1 MCSLYL
7 LCSVNCIATAS
18 RFVELLND
26 EASLCSIVI
35 YAWADVMCLVIWSVV
50 VTLVVARIAV

>member
-1 MCSLYL
+1 MSCGLGQISALSYCYII
-7 LCSVNCIATAS
+7 LCARCIYCVSVNCIATAS

-35 YAWADVMCLVIWSVV
+35 YAGQM
-50 VTLVVARIAV
+50 

>member
-1 MCSLYL
+1 MSYGLGQISALSYCYII
-7 LCSVNCIATAS
+7 LCARCIYCVSVNCIATAS

-35 YAWADVMCLVIWSVV
+35 YAGQM
-50 VTLVVARIAV
+50 